1 MWEVR
6 PGWDV
11 WAMPGRQ
18 GLPEALPGRPGLS
31 GKDTRGRK
39 KETNKTS
46 LPSSCLRGQAPSG
59 PGQGRMSQG
68 FPMG

>member
-1 MWEVR
+1 MGSEAWVGR
-6 PGWDV
+6 
-11 WAMPGRQ
+11 WAMLGRQ
-18 GLPEALPGRPGLS
+18 GLREALPWQPGLS

-46 LPSSCLRGQAPSG
+46 LPSSCLRGQALSG
-59 PGQGRMSQG
+59 PGQGGVSQG